1 MRRQSVFLF
10 AFSGRGHLNCRFGP
24 VCRRSILFE
33 RKGKNM
39 ATPIAALIYRE
50 EGDDELRTLWQAVR
64 QLRDRGV
71 SIKGLLNKTDAQG
84 GKMRDRVCSLTDSRE
99 YAIMYDGGCTE
110 DTCKLDPRGLAAS
123 SEVIREAL
131 QSPPDILVFNKFGHA
146 ESEGSGLIDE
156 YAQAVAAGIPVI
168 SLLQDK
174 YLPQW
179 REFTDGMGTELE
191 NGLQGVLDWAL
202 AQKGRQDAAE

>member
-1 MRRQSVFLF
+1 
-10 AFSGRGHLNCRFGP
+10 
-24 VCRRSILFE
+24 
-33 RKGKNM
+33 M
-39 ATPIAALIYRE
+39 ATPIAALIYRG
-50 EGDDELRTLWQAVR
+50 EGDDELRTLWQAVG
-64 QLRDRGV
+64 QLHDWGF

-191 NGLQGVLDWAL
+191 NGLQGRRVKTKRNDRPSENGFSDSLSFGKRLTARFL
-202 AQKGRQDAAE
+202 RPPRCCLGL

>member
-1 MRRQSVFLF
+1 
-10 AFSGRGHLNCRFGP
+10 
-24 VCRRSILFE
+24 
-33 RKGKNM
+33 M
-39 ATPIAALIYRE
+39 ATPIAALIYRG